1 MSFSSEE
8 RKAAVEGLVQ
18 GTLSFPRDKLGPR
31 DTATA
36 YAEIAE
42 LARTVFLYDPDAI
55 YYAVGLAARELKRV
69 ALSELTVIDDLLD
82 AVDDLSQP
90 NKPIRTIS
98 PLADAR
104 VALTAI
110 DGALSRNGSVG
121 SREVSRYNSAMAS
134 IRAELGRTTKMTY
147 VPRGASQAI
156 RDVVRPSSEASAE
169 SAQQFGLL
177 KTRHQ
182 TTMDRARQLT
192 ESLSEFLSVDL
203 AGQVGSRQIARAS
216 DKLQRVYDTL
226 KPLTADER
234 TAVARQTLLDVLAN
248 QAVVKGLVDRLV
260 PGEYKLQ
267 QSVAGSQ
274 LYRITAYGS
283 GTAPSLEGTVSAP
296 WPLQDTVSDEL
307 GLNLNGASQTTDL
320 LPGGVSD
327 VTGIAR
333 AEVVGQRQG
342 DFSINGDLA
351 TPWPLRSAAG
361 PFDTSVFF
369 TFHVWVDGV
378 HYEKQV
384 TSGGATTASTLV
396 SDLTLAAGWVPS
408 KPELTFSDQGG
419 KLQVEYAVA
428 SPPTAYADRMMEVT
442 QGFGYIP
449 DLWPWDGAIGA
460 TPTLI
465 AGERSTGWDANDQ
478 LIVKANDDPDDVPV
492 DLPTTGT
499 WPDYLVSAAD
509 VASAITSDAV
519 AAGESFTGDGTG
531 GFITVRSG
539 LYGEGSIVTILSD
552 GRDTPSHRGMTTLGF
567 YEGQEI
573 RESDVTGQAVINLL
587 NNDSW
592 FSSRARA
599 TLVRQLYLSTGRAQR
614 STDTQMTMPA
624 DGDPTGDWPAAG
636 ELKMA
641 ITGGENSGVYQ
652 LSSYAWAAGTLTL
665 NLGRRLRDFTAGLL
679 HQIKVY
685 REALKI
691 TSLDSSTTGRVQ
703 ASGTARTILGL
714 STDDLRSTVS
724 SVLVEANDSVV
735 GWKSFDTRPRKL
747 KATDKLFLE
756 DGTEVTAVSSLGSQR
771 SGLIGVS
778 PEVSAT
784 FYTSASGFFIASTA
798 QIDHSAFDDSLEEW
812 IAATAFSEDLVSID
826 KKLSPLLLINPTKD
840 RVDNAYNLISDLK
853 TEIEALITL
862 CESFVVARIKGVDR
876 VVRSLSER
884 GHDRAR
890 DLLLEGSIS
899 DFFATTSVDSSY
911 GAYFIAKAADVVVE
925 DLNQSNL
932 AKARHDADVVRYA
945 GSYVEDIDPQ
955 FDFSDFEDELPEMQI
970 EDHWQG
976 IDEDVG

>member
-1 MSFSSEE
+1 MGFSSEE

-31 DTATA
+31 DTSTA

-55 YYAVGLAARELKRV
+55 YYAMGLAARELKRV

-98 PLADAR
+98 PLVDAR
-104 VALTAI
+104 IALNAI

-147 VPRGASQAI
+147 VPRGASQAV
-156 RDVVRPSSEASAE
+156 RDVVRPSSEAAAE

-182 TTMDRARQLT
+182 ATMNRARQLT
-192 ESLSEFLSVDL
+192 ESLTEFLSVDL

-216 DKLQRVYDTL
+216 AKLQSVYDTL
-226 KPLTADER
+226 EPLTADAR

-267 QSVAGSQ
+267 QSAAGAQ

-283 GTAPSLEGTVSAP
+283 GTAPSLEGTISAP
-296 WPLQDTVSDEL
+296 WPLRNAASDEL
-307 GLNLNGASQTTDL
+307 GLNLNGASQTIDL

-327 VTGIAR
+327 VPGVVQ
-333 AEVVGQRQG
+333 AEVVGQKQG
-342 DFSINGDLA
+342 DFAINGDLA

-361 PFDTSVFF
+361 PFDTSTET

-378 HYEKQV
+378 HYEKDV
-384 TSGGATTASTLV
+384 TSGASTPASTLV
-396 SDLTLAAGWVPS
+396 SDLTAAANWAPS
-408 KPELTFSDQGG
+408 KPELIFSDQGG
-419 KLQVEYAVA
+419 KLQIAYNVS
-428 SPPTAYADRMMEVT
+428 SPPTAYADRSMEVT
-442 QGFGYIP
+442 QGFNYIS

-478 LIVKANDDPDDVPV
+478 LIVKANDDPDDVPI

-509 VASAITSDAV
+509 VATAITSDAV

-567 YEGQEI
+567 YEGQEL
-573 RESDVTGQAVINLL
+573 REHDVNGQAVINLL
-587 NNDSW
+587 NNNSW
-592 FSSRARA
+592 FSARARA
-599 TLVRQLYLSTGRAQR
+599 SLVRRLYLSTGRAAR
-614 STDTQMTMPA
+614 STDTQMTLPVA
-624 DGDPTGDWPAAG
+624 EDPTGDWPAAG

-641 ITGGENSGVYQ
+641 ITGGDNSGVYS
-652 LSSYAWAAGTLTL
+652 LSSYSWSSGTLTL
-665 NLGRRLRDFTAGLL
+665 NLARRLRDYTSGLL
-679 HQIKVY
+679 HQVKLY
-685 REALKI
+685 GETLKI
-691 TSLDSSTTGRVQ
+691 TSIDSSTTGRVQ
-703 ASGTARTILGL
+703 ASGTARTSLGL

-724 SVLVEANDSVV
+724 SVLIETNDSVL
-735 GWKSFDTRPRKL
+735 GWKALDTRSRKL
-747 KATDKLFLE
+747 RASDKLFLE
-756 DGTEVTAVSSLGSQR
+756 DGTEVTAISGLGSQA
-771 SGLIGVS
+771 SGVVGVS
-778 PEVSAT
+778 PDVAAT
-784 FYTSASGFFIASTA
+784 FGTAASGFFIASTA
-798 QIDHSAFDDSLEEW
+798 QIDHAAFDDALEAW
-812 IAATAFSEDLVSID
+812 IAATSFSDDLSSID
-826 KKLSPLLLINPTKD
+826 RKLSPLLLINPTKN
-840 RVDNAYNLISDLK
+840 RVDNAYTLISDLK
-853 TEIEALITL
+853 TEMEALITL
-862 CESFVVARIKGVDR
+862 CEGFTVTRIKGVDR
-876 VVRSLSER
+876 VVRSMSER

-899 DFFATTSVDSSY
+899 DFFATTSLDSSY

-955 FDFSDFEDELPEMQI
+955 FDFSDFEEELPEMQI